1 MPEILEITVI
11 HVRIGIRVPFDSG
24 ELLHRFLNLFHTWCA
39 QTIHYTISAEKNG
52 TATISYEM
60 SNCPNGK
67 SG

>member
-24 ELLHRFLNLFHTWCA
+24 ELLHRFLNLFHTCCA

-52 TATISYEM
+52 PTISDEM
-60 SNCPNGK
+60 SNCANGK